1 MSSSETV
8 LADMPGSSPE
18 VQHTDDGHPTDTHY
32 VRIAVLLAVMTAAEV
47 ALSYIK
53 GLKGMLL
60 VAPLLVIMAAK
71 FVIVALHFMHLK
83 WDSKVLTRLFYAGL
97 LLAFGVY
104 IAALSTFRIFN
115 NG

>member
-1 MSSSETV
+1 MSSDTA
-8 LADMPGSSPE
+8 LADVPGTSPLAHE
-18 VQHTDDGHPTDTHY
+18 DAHPSDTHY
-32 VRIAVLLAVMTAAEV
+32 VRVAVLLAVMTALEV
-47 ALSYIK
+47 GLSYIK

-60 VAPLLVIMAAK
+60 VAPLLIIMALK
-71 FVIVALHFMHLK
+71 FGLVALHFMHLK

-97 LLAFGVY
+97 FLAVGVY